1 MSNKRAAL
9 VGVFAHDD
17 QIMQAADGARQ
28 KGWKGLDAYVPYP
41 LHGLDKALGL
51 KRSWVPWVTLV
62 MGLSGA
68 AGGFALQVWTS
79 AVDWPLIVGGK
90 PFISWPAFLPI
101 TFESGVLIAGLSTF
115 VAIWAACK
123 LPKAKPVIHDER
135 FTDDK
140 FGLIVPL
147 DHANEADVRAFLNA
161 QGAEEV
167 KRVEI

>member
-1 MSNKRAAL
+1 MSSKRAAL

-28 KGWKGLDAYVPYP
+28 KGWKGLDAFVPYP

-79 AVDWPLIVGGK
+79 AVNWPLNVGGK

-123 LPKAKPVIHDER
+123 LPKSKPVIHDER

-147 DHANEADVRAFLNA
+147 DSVDEADVRAFLNE